1 MSPRPTRHGMVGWY
15 DPKVL
20 LQSAWM
26 LTLSN
31 IFGRHSDSRLIE
43 ALASQPQGAFDF
55 AADEV
60 GFDFVSDVG
69 DGFNSTYA
77 IATAVAAAELEVKDA
92 AGHTHLSRGG
102 DVLVFGGDEVY
113 PYPTREA
120 YEQRTEQPYAAAF
133 DAASRRPRVFALP
146 GNHDWYDSLV
156 AFSRTFCRPAR
167 GFAGCQT
174 GQTRSYFALRLPGNW
189 WLLAIDLQFGAQID
203 EPQEKYF
210 VDIASQMP
218 ADAHVIVCVP
228 SPQWIYATSYP
239 GEPKYTDATL
249 QRIEREILGRPVAVW
264 LTGDL
269 HHYKRHE
276 AVDGRQKIIS
286 GGGGAFLHPTHVPP
300 QRELQDGYTE
310 KAAWP
315 DAAQSRRLHRGH
327 WRFPWL
333 NPRFMPL
340 IGSVYLLSVW
350 FAVSGFF
357 GFDATVCSAREFGC
371 ALTLSLHST
380 LTDPVNGLWLAAV
393 VGAFIF
399 FTDTHVRWYRFVGG
413 ALHATIHLVAAFTLG
428 WCGYILA
435 TALLPETAQWL
446 PELVIVLA
454 CLLAFTVG
462 GAVGAWILGGYLHVS
477 LAWFGRHSNEA
488 FSALRIEDYKQWLRC
503 RVRSSGEL
511 EIQALGLERVPRRWR
526 ERSARLVADDPR
538 ATAPR
543 LIEQVVLRPR
553 ADGGYAVH
561 GTDMQGRRYG
571 AAG

>member
-1 MSPRPTRHGMVGWY
+1 MSPQPTRHGMVGWY

-120 YEQRTEQPYAAAF
+120 YEQRTEQPYAAAL

-371 ALTLSLHST
+371 ALSLSLRST

-526 ERSARLVADDPR
+526 ERSAGLVADDPQ

-571 AAG
+571 TAG

>member
-77 IATAVAAAELEVKDA
+77 IATALAAAELEVKDA

-286 GGGGAFLHPTHVPP
+286 GDGGAFLHPTHVPP

-371 ALTLSLHST
+371 ALSLSLRST
-380 LTDPVNGLWLAAV
+380 LTDPVNGLWLATV
-393 VGAFIF
+393 IGGFIF
-399 FTDTHVRWYRFVGG
+399 FTNAHAYR
-413 ALHATIHLVAAFTLG
+413 
-428 WCGYILA
+428 
-435 TALLPETAQWL
+435 
-446 PELVIVLA
+446 
-454 CLLAFTVG
+454 
-462 GAVGAWILGGYLHVS
+462 
-477 LAWFGRHSNEA
+477 
-488 FSALRIEDYKQWLRC
+488 
-503 RVRSSGEL
+503 
-511 EIQALGLERVPRRWR
+511 
-526 ERSARLVADDPR
+526 
-538 ATAPR
+538 
-543 LIEQVVLRPR
+543 
-553 ADGGYAVH
+553 
-561 GTDMQGRRYG
+561 
-571 AAG
+571 